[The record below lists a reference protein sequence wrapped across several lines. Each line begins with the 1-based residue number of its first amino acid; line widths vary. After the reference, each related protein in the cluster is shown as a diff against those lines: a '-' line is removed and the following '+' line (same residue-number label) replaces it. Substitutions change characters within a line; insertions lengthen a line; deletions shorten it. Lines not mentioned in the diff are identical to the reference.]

1 MLTKTNQDEIQS
13 FLTDAS
19 NMAGGAANS
28 VVFPESKEEISEILR
43 EASASKTPVT
53 VSGAGTGIV
62 GGRVPFGGVVIAL
75 DKLNQIKE
83 IAKWMTGGGY
93 GVVQP
98 AVSLDEYQKAAA
110 SNGLFYPPDP
120 TEWSC
125 QMGGTV
131 ATNAS
136 GAHSFKY
143 GATREFVERLEIV
156 LPTGETI
163 HLRRGE
169 VFADKNNKL
178 RIPVSACGEVLIVKL
193 PTYQMPD
200 TRKHSSGYFYKP
212 GMDVIDLFIG
222 SEGTLGVVT
231 EIETRLLPKPE
242 AVLSGIVFFKNETD
256 LLNFVNEAREISF
269 AARRNEQRT
278 TNNEQID
285 ASLLEYFD
293 RNALDFIRAKFPLVP
308 ENMDGAIFF
317 EQEVTAETEDD
328 SMQQWFDLLEK
339 HNAETET
346 SWFATNEADLRNMRD
361 FRHALPVAVNEWI
374 VRHKQRKV
382 STDMA
387 VPDRE
392 FAGQLKFYQETL
404 RQSGLNYVI
413 FGHIGDNH
421 VHVNILPRDAEE
433 AVRAKHIYGR
443 FVARTCIIG
452 GTISAEHG
460 IGKLKRHYLEAMFG
474 ERYLNEM
481 AAIKRAFDPAWILN
495 RGVMFDEKYLN

>member
-1 MLTKTNQDEIQS
+1 MLTKTNADEIQN
-13 FLTDAS
+13 FLIDAS
-19 NMAGGAANS
+19 NMTGGAAER
-28 VVFPESKEEISEILR
+28 VVFPDSTEEVSEVLQTATAR
-43 EASASKTPVT
+43 KTPVT
-53 VSGAGTGIV
+53 ISGAGTGIV
-62 GGRVPFGGVVIAL
+62 GGRVPFGGVVLAL
-75 DKLNQIKE
+75 DKMNQIRE
-83 IAKWMTGGGY
+83 IAATTNGGY

-98 AVSLDEYQKAAA
+98 AILLDEYQKQTAAR
-110 SNGLFYPPDP
+110 GLFYPPDP

-136 GAHSFKY
+136 GSRSFKY
-143 GATREFVERLEIV
+143 GATRDFVERLEIV
-156 LPTGETI
+156 LPTGEVLN
-163 HLRRGE
+163 LRRGAH
-169 VFADKNNKL
+169 FADKNNKL
-178 RIPVSACGEVLIVKL
+178 RLPISACGEVLIVNL
-193 PTYQMPD
+193 PTYEMPA
-200 TRKHSSGYFYKP
+200 TRKHASGFYYKP
-212 GMDVIDLFIG
+212 AMDAIDLFIG

-231 EIETRLLPKPE
+231 EIETRLLPKP
-242 AVLSGIVFFKNETD
+242 AAILSGIVFFKNEND
-256 LLNFVNEAREISF
+256 LLNFVAEAREISF
-269 AARRNEQRT
+269 ETRRTENRRPKTEDR
-278 TNNEQID
+278 ID

-293 RNALDFIRAKFPLVP
+293 RNALDFIRERFPLVP
-308 ENMDGAIFF
+308 ENIDGAIFF
-317 EQEVTAETEDD
+317 EQEVSAETEDD
-328 SMQQWFDLLEK
+328 LMQQWFELLER

-346 SWFATNEADLRNMRD
+346 SWFATNETDQKNMRD

-387 VPDRE
+387 VADAE
-392 FAGQLKFYQETL
+392 FRAQLKFYKDTL
-404 RQSGLNYVI
+404 RESNLNYVI

-433 AVRAKHIYGR
+433 AVRAKHVYGR
-443 FVARTCIIG
+443 FVARTCIVG

-481 AAIKRAFDPAWILN
+481 AAIKRALDPAGVLN